1 MHAQIFL
8 FSGKL
13 FQPTLFKK
21 SFRFFQKI
29 IQHIPKWTFIKRNK
43 INLPTFPFYVKV
55 EELQQINCCV
65 LLFLFIL
72 LFLISRHWK
81 RFSSFLESALF
92 FVAHSSLSLSL
103 FSRTQTHLGYLF
115 LLTLLLQ
122 SSNMAQM
129 KLSLSVSLFLTLLL
143 LSPSSFAKV
152 SISSKLASK
161 QAEKLIHELNLF
173 PKESDNIV
181 DRDPFPTAAS
191 RIVEKR
197 FNFANL
203 TNSSVISF
211 EDLGHHAGYY
221 KIKHSHA
228 ARYLFKP

>member
-1 MHAQIFL
+1 
-8 FSGKL
+8 
-13 FQPTLFKK
+13 
-21 SFRFFQKI
+21 
-29 IQHIPKWTFIKRNK
+29 
-43 INLPTFPFYVKV
+43 
-55 EELQQINCCV
+55 
-65 LLFLFIL
+65 
-72 LFLISRHWK
+72 
-81 RFSSFLESALF
+81 
-92 FVAHSSLSLSL
+92 
-103 FSRTQTHLGYLF
+103 
-115 LLTLLLQ
+115 
-122 SSNMAQM
+122 MAQM

-197 FNFANL
+197 FSFPNL
-203 TNSSVISF
+203 ANSSIISF

-228 ARYLFKP
+228 ARLFYFFFESQGSKDDPVVIWLSGGPGCSSELALFYENGPFSIANNLSLVLNEYGWDKVIN

>member
-1 MHAQIFL
+1 
-8 FSGKL
+8 
-13 FQPTLFKK
+13 
-21 SFRFFQKI
+21 
-29 IQHIPKWTFIKRNK
+29 
-43 INLPTFPFYVKV
+43 
-55 EELQQINCCV
+55 
-65 LLFLFIL
+65 
-72 LFLISRHWK
+72 
-81 RFSSFLESALF
+81 
-92 FVAHSSLSLSL
+92 
-103 FSRTQTHLGYLF
+103 
-115 LLTLLLQ
+115 
-122 SSNMAQM
+122 MAQM
-129 KLSLSVSLFLTLLL
+129 KLSLSLFLSLVLLL
-143 LSPSSFAKV
+143 AFSPSSFAKV

-197 FNFANL
+197 FSFPNL
-203 TNSSVISF
+203 ANSSIISF

>member
-103 FSRTQTHLGYLF
+103 SSLARKHIWDIYFSSHFASTPKNGANEAFTF
-115 LLTLLLQ
+115 PF
-122 SSNMAQM
+122 
-129 KLSLSVSLFLTLLL
+129 SLSCS
-143 LSPSSFAKV
+143 SPCFFSFFIREGFNIFEV
-152 SISSKLASK
+152 SIEASWEVDTRA
-161 QAEKLIHELNLF
+161 QF
-173 PKESDNIV
+173 VPK
-181 DRDPFPTAAS
+181 
-191 RIVEKR
+191 RIR
-197 FNFANL
+197 
-203 TNSSVISF
+203 
-211 EDLGHHAGYY
+211 
-221 KIKHSHA
+221 
-228 ARYLFKP
+228 